1 MKRKT
6 PMMKRWFALLLAGLL
21 MVAPAVLAEEEDGA
35 GFGTFFQPEGVELCE
50 VEEAASLSVPDG
62 LSGLY
67 ALMQECNP
75 FASAYVFRMPKGRA
89 LMSVACT
96 TTGEPKTALELLES
110 WPQILN
116 ALQSEGKSLTI
127 ENTYPRVETLY
138 DRQTLHVQA
147 VLEAAD
153 NSGLRVRLD
162 GVAFYQGDDLIELW
176 QAWPEVTT
184 YQLMPLALRELR
196 DDLATLKELTDSFQF
211 QDSDR
216 SQEESL

>member
-50 VEEAASLSVPDG
+50 VEDAGSLSVPDG

-67 ALMQECNP
+67 ALMQDCNP

-96 TTGEPKTALELLES
+96 TIGNPRTALELLES
-110 WPQILN
+110 WPQI
-116 ALQSEGKSLTI
+116 
-127 ENTYPRVETLY
+127 
-138 DRQTLHVQA
+138 
-147 VLEAAD
+147 
-153 NSGLRVRLD
+153 
-162 GVAFYQGDDLIELW
+162 
-176 QAWPEVTT
+176 
-184 YQLMPLALRELR
+184 
-196 DDLATLKELTDSFQF
+196 
-211 QDSDR
+211 
-216 SQEESL
+216 